1 MRRHISYAAAEIDNE
16 YRRKKAYA
24 KKQRVN
30 CKEKDCENC
39 QYSRICSVS
48 NDGIEK
54 EEM

>member
-1 MRRHISYAAAEIDNE
+1 MRKYVSYIASEIDNE

-24 KKQRVN
+24 MKQRAK
-30 CKEKDCENC
+30 CKEKECDKCE
-39 QYSRICSVS
+39 YVRICSVS